1 MGFSINKNF
10 NIDIFKNFDLG
21 YFVLNL
27 YVYTL
32 GFIGS
37 SGIILF
43 ISSFFNENKKFVI
56 DYRENLFYYYLLI
69 LSILFVSYIINSFIN
84 NKNIYIKLFIITL
97 ISFIFLFRLTV
108 INFNLLS
115 PAVTY
120 ILYLKLGGK
129 L

>member
-1 MGFSINKNF
+1 MGISINKNF

-43 ISSFFNENKKFVI
+43 ISSYFNENKKFTI
-56 DYRENLFYYYLLI
+56 DYRKNLFYYYLLI
-69 LSILFVSYIINSFIN
+69 LTILFVSYIINNLIN
-84 NKNIYIKLFIITL
+84 NKNIFIKLFIITIISL
-97 ISFIFLFRLTV
+97 IFNINLF
-108 INFNLLS
+108 S
-115 PAVTY
+115 PTITY
-120 ILYLKLGGK
+120 LLYLKLGGK

>member
-1 MGFSINKNF
+1 MGISINKNF

-21 YFVLNL
+21 YLVLNL

-43 ISSFFNENKKFVI
+43 FSSFFNENKKFVI

-69 LSILFVSYIINSFIN
+69 LTILFVSYIINNLIN
-84 NKNIYIKLFIITL
+84 NKNIFIKLFIITIISL
-97 ISFIFLFRLTV
+97 IFNINLFSPT
-108 INFNLLS
+108 ITYLL
-115 PAVTY
+115 Y
-120 ILYLKLGGK
+120 MKLGGK

>member
-43 ISSFFNENKKFVI
+43 ISSYFNENKKFVVE
-56 DYRENLFYYYLLI
+56 YRKNLFYYYLLI
-69 LSILFVSYIINSFIN
+69 LTILFVSYIINSLIN
-84 NKNIYIKLFIITL
+84 NKNIFIKLFIITIISL
-97 ISFIFLFRLTV
+97 IFNINLFSGT
-108 INFNLLS
+108 I
-115 PAVTY
+115 TY
-120 ILYLKLGGK
+120 LLYLKLGGK

>member
-1 MGFSINKNF
+1 MGISINKNF

-43 ISSFFNENKKFVI
+43 ISSYFNENKKFVI
-56 DYRENLFYYYLLI
+56 DYRKNLFYYYLLI
-69 LSILFVSYIINSFIN
+69 LTILFVSYIINSLIN
-84 NKNIYIKLFIITL
+84 NKNIFIKLFIITIISL
-97 ISFIFLFRLTV
+97 IFNINLFSAT
-108 INFNLLS
+108 I
-115 PAVTY
+115 TY
-120 ILYLKLGGK
+120 LLYLKLGGK

>member
-10 NIDIFKNFDLG
+10 NIEIFKNFDLG

-43 ISSFFNENKKFVI
+43 ISSYFNENKKFVI
-56 DYRENLFYYYLLI
+56 DYRKNLFYYYLLI
-69 LSILFVSYIINSFIN
+69 LTILFVSYIINSLIN
-84 NKNIYIKLFIITL
+84 NKNIFIKLFIITIISL
-97 ISFIFLFRLTV
+97 IFNINLFSG
-108 INFNLLS
+108 II
-115 PAVTY
+115 TY
-120 ILYLKLGGK
+120 LLYLKLGVK

>member
-1 MGFSINKNF
+1 MGFSISKNF
-10 NIDIFKNFDLG
+10 DIDIFKNFDLG

-43 ISSFFNENKKFVI
+43 ISSYFNENKKFVTE
-56 DYRENLFYYYLLI
+56 YRKNLFYYYLLI
-69 LSILFVSYIINSFIN
+69 FTILFVSYIINSLIN
-84 NKNIYIKLFIITL
+84 NKNIFIKLFIITI
-97 ISFIFLFRLTV
+97 ISILFN
-108 INFNLLS
+108 INLFS
-115 PAVTY
+115 TIITY
-120 ILYLKLGGK
+120 LLYLKLGGK

>member
-1 MGFSINKNF
+1 MGISINKNF

-43 ISSFFNENKKFVI
+43 ISSYFNENKKFVI
-56 DYRENLFYYYLLI
+56 DYRKNLFYYYLLI
-69 LSILFVSYIINSFIN
+69 LTILFVSYIINSLIN
-84 NKNIYIKLFIITL
+84 NKNIFIKLFIITIISL
-97 ISFIFLFRLTV
+97 IFNINLFSGT
-108 INFNLLS
+108 I
-115 PAVTY
+115 TY
-120 ILYLKLGGK
+120 LLYLKLGGK

>member
-1 MGFSINKNF
+1 MGFSISKNF
-10 NIDIFKNFDLG
+10 NIDMFKNFDLG
-21 YFVLNL
+21 YFILNL

-43 ISSFFNENKKFVI
+43 FSSFFNENKKFVI

-69 LSILFVSYIINSFIN
+69 LTILFISYIINSFIN
-84 NKNIYIKLFIITL
+84 NKNIYIKLFIIIV
-97 ISFIFLFRLTV
+97 ISLLFN
-108 INFNLLS
+108 INLFS
-115 PAVTY
+115 PSITY
-120 ILYLKLGGK
+120 LLYLKLGGK

>member
-43 ISSFFNENKKFVI
+43 ISSYFNENKKFVI
-56 DYRENLFYYYLLI
+56 DYRKNLFYYYLLI
-69 LSILFVSYIINSFIN
+69 LTILFISYIINSLIN
-84 NKNIYIKLFIITL
+84 NKNIFIKLFIITIISL
-97 ISFIFLFRLTV
+97 IFNINLFSGT
-108 INFNLLS
+108 I
-115 PAVTY
+115 TY
-120 ILYLKLGGK
+120 LLYLKLGGK

>member
-1 MGFSINKNF
+1 MGISINKNF

-43 ISSFFNENKKFVI
+43 ISSYFNENKKFTI
-56 DYRENLFYYYLLI
+56 HYRKNLFYYYLLI
-69 LSILFVSYIINSFIN
+69 LTILFVSYIINNLIN
-84 NKNIYIKLFIITL
+84 NKNIFIKLFIITIISL
-97 ISFIFLFRLTV
+97 IFNINLF
-108 INFNLLS
+108 S
-115 PAVTY
+115 PTITY
-120 ILYLKLGGK
+120 LLYLKLGGK

>member
-43 ISSFFNENKKFVI
+43 ISSYFNENKKFVI
-56 DYRENLFYYYLLI
+56 DYRKNLFYYYLLI
-69 LSILFVSYIINSFIN
+69 LTILFVSYIINSLIN
-84 NKNIYIKLFIITL
+84 NKNIFIKLFIITIISL
-97 ISFIFLFRLTV
+97 IFNINLFSGT
-108 INFNLLS
+108 I
-115 PAVTY
+115 TY
-120 ILYLKLGGK
+120 LLYLKLGGK

>member
-43 ISSFFNENKKFVI
+43 ISSYFNENKKFVI
-56 DYRENLFYYYLLI
+56 DYRKNLFYYYLLI
-69 LSILFVSYIINSFIN
+69 LTILFVSYIINSLIN
-84 NKNIYIKLFIITL
+84 NKNIFIKLFIITIISL
-97 ISFIFLFRLTV
+97 IFNINLFSG
-108 INFNLLS
+108 II
-115 PAVTY
+115 TY
-120 ILYLKLGGK
+120 LLYLKLGGK

>member
-1 MGFSINKNF
+1 MGISINKNF

-43 ISSFFNENKKFVI
+43 ISSYFNENKKFTI
-56 DYRENLFYYYLLI
+56 DYRKNLFYYYLLI
-69 LSILFVSYIINSFIN
+69 ITILFVSYIINNLIN
-84 NKNIYIKLFIITL
+84 NKNIFIKLFIITIISL
-97 ISFIFLFRLTV
+97 IFNINLFSPT
-108 INFNLLS
+108 ITYLL
-115 PAVTY
+115 Y
-120 ILYLKLGGK
+120 MKLGGK

>member
-32 GFIGS
+32 AFIGS

-43 ISSFFNENKKFVI
+43 ISSFFNKNKKFVI

-115 PAVTY
+115 PPVTY